1 MHSITVRN
9 NAIESIK
16 KGCPWLFS
24 NALLPLEKPIANGT
38 LVTIKSTDHKP
49 LAIGYYN
56 SRTKIAC
63 RILSTDTSVAID
75 EAFFIER
82 FSKALQ
88 YRNKLFS
95 KPYYRLIHAEG
106 DRLPG
111 LIIDRYDSVL
121 VCQTTTLGMET
132 LKDYWLKAL
141 IQVLN
146 PQTVIFK
153 DDTAVR
159 QTEGLETHI
168 TLAYGEAIDDIN
180 VLENDQIFSINPMD
194 GQKTGW
200 FFDQRANRAWVK
212 QQAKDKSVLDLYTYC
227 GGFGIQALGGGAR
240 SVTFVDRSADAVNHI
255 EKSLLHF
262 PNQQHHCI
270 KANVY
275 SFLDETIEQGKHFEL
290 VIADPPAFIKSKADK
305 GSGLRGYQKL
315 ARLCA
320 QVVSKNGIL
329 LIASCSHHA
338 SLSEFKKEVLAGIQK
353 SGRTVQQ
360 IYQGEA
366 DKDHPVHPQLKQ
378 TRYLKALGFKFLQ

>member
-1 MHSITVRN
+1 MQSITVRN
-9 NAIESIK
+9 SAIETIQ

-24 NALLPLEKPIANGT
+24 NALLPLEKPIANGA
-38 LVTIKSTDHKP
+38 LVTFKSSENKP
-49 LAIGYYN
+49 LGIGYYN
-56 SRTKIAC
+56 SKTKLAC
-63 RILSTDTSVAID
+63 RILSTDTSIAID

-82 FSKALQ
+82 FSKALH

-95 KPYYRLIHAEG
+95 KPFYRLIHAEG

-121 VCQTTTLGMET
+121 VCQTTTLGMEA
-132 LKDYWLKAL
+132 LKEVWLAAL

-146 PQTVIFK
+146 PRTVIFK
-153 DDTAVR
+153 DDTPAR
-159 QTEGLETHI
+159 LTEGLDTHT
-168 TLAYGEAIDDIN
+168 TLAFGEAVNDIT
-180 VLENDQIFSINPMD
+180 VIENDQIFSINPMD

-227 GGFGIQALGGGAR
+227 GGFGIQALSGGAR
-240 SVTFVDRSADAVNHI
+240 EVTFVDRSADAVNHI

-262 PNQQHHCI
+262 PNQQHTCI
-270 KANVY
+270 KANAY
-275 SFLDETIEQGKHFEL
+275 QFLDEAIEQGQHFDL
-290 VIADPPAFIKSKADK
+290 VIADPPAFIKSKTDK

-320 QVVSKNGIL
+320 QVVGAKGIL

-338 SLSEFKKEVLAGIQK
+338 SISDFKKEVLAGIQK
-353 SGRTVQQ
+353 SGRTAQQ

-378 TRYLKALGFKFLQ
+378 TRYLKALGFEFLQ